1 MVNHVKTSQDDL
13 PKKLPERTVRVK
25 LALVFL
31 LSAMCASAGCNAQQA
46 APKAA
51 GDAKMADQDKK
62 SAEDQKAP
70 SKTPAIK
77 PSPFQL
83 PAEVDPPHRDPGDEV
98 PK

>member
-1 MVNHVKTSQDDL
+1 
-13 PKKLPERTVRVK
+13 
-25 LALVFL
+25 
-31 LSAMCASAGCNAQQA
+31 
-46 APKAA
+46 
-51 GDAKMADQDKK
+51 MADQDKK

-83 PAEVDPPHRDPGDEV
+83 PAEVDPPHRDPGNEV